1 MSRLHLLGES
11 GVLLNRLGP
20 HHESRLG
27 YLSETQAR
35 RLRSSTEKVGG
46 LDQDVDTIGADR
58 ANEESG
64 EKTEGET
71 SIAKGHWHREYT
83 CAQTTL
89 EQMYERIEV

>member
-1 MSRLHLLGES
+1 
-11 GVLLNRLGP
+11 
-20 HHESRLG
+20 
-27 YLSETQAR
+27 
-35 RLRSSTEKVGG
+35 VGG

-71 SIAKGHWHREYT
+71 GVAKGHRHREYT
-83 CAQTTL
+83 CAQTTF